1 MRHLWK
7 CLSRLLLISLCI
19 NFMIELCSRKS
30 LVSLSRY
37 LVFSPAVFCLNTVL
51 ILCPF
56 LIVLFTRRKVFA
68 ATLLS
73 VVWLVMGVVNGVLL
87 IFRTTPF
94 TASDFRLVKYALS
107 MLTSYLE
114 WWHIVLAGVM
124 IAITIL
130 LCIWVWKKSKRD
142 EYPVEYRTSGT
153 VSLVVLA
160 GIWGL
165 LKVSILTGAVAIQF
179 GNIGQAFQDYG
190 FAYCFSNSLF
200 NTGIPK
206 PEDYSSEVVEEI
218 ESEIRET
225 EPVSSPEEQRMPN
238 VIMVQLESF
247 MDPMQWEHN
256 PVTEDPIPYYRSLM
270 ETYPSGYLSVP
281 SVGAGTANTEF
292 ECITG
297 MNLDF
302 FGPGEYPYKTVLQK
316 TVCESLAFNL
326 KSLGYKTH
334 AIHNNEGTFY
344 DRHKVFSQLG
354 FDTFTPME
362 YMYHIERN
370 PIGWPKDKVLV
381 EEVEK
386 TLDSSLGA
394 DFIYTISVQ
403 GHGKYPSFEYY
414 CKQIHEMD
422 LFVKDLVQMLDE
434 RKEPTVVVF
443 YGDHLPGFSWTAE
456 EMKNQSL
463 FQTEYVVWNNLG
475 LKPVIRDVES
485 YQIGAH
491 ILDMLDIHEG
501 TMVRFHQQYLKDKNP
516 DEELYLEAMEI
527 LEYDILYGERTVY
540 GGESPYQ
547 ATRMEM
553 GITPIIQ
560 RTTVH
565 IGDQIIVFGEN
576 FNDYSQICVN
586 GKAVDTPY
594 KHERRLIATGITY
607 KDGEV
612 ITVEQIGKDKISLGK
627 ARKGCSK

>member
-1 MRHLWK
+1 
-7 CLSRLLLISLCI
+7 
-19 NFMIELCSRKS
+19 MIELCSRKS
-30 LVSLSRY
+30 LVSMIRY
-37 LVFSPAVFCLNTVL
+37 LVTSPFAFCLNTVL

-56 LIVLFTRRKVFA
+56 LVVLFTRRKVFV
-68 ATLLS
+68 ATILT
-73 VVWLVMGVVNGVLL
+73 VVWIAMGIVNGVLL

-94 TASDFRLVKYALS
+94 TAADFRLVKYALS
-107 MLTSYLE
+107 MITSYLE
-114 WWHIVLAGVM
+114 WWHIVLAVAGIV
-124 IAITIL
+124 AAVL
-130 LCIWVWKKSKRD
+130 LCVWVWRRTKRD
-142 EYPVEYRTSGT
+142 DCPVVYRTSGA
-153 VSLVVLA
+153 VSLFVLLVM
-160 GIWGL
+160 WGF
-165 LKVSILTGAVAIQF
+165 LKVSIISGVVATQF

-206 PEDYSSEVVEEI
+206 PDDYSSEVVEEI
-218 ESEIRET
+218 ESEIMET
-225 EPVSSPEEQRMPN
+225 LPADSPANQRMPN
-238 VIMVQLESF
+238 IIMVQLESF
-247 MDPMQWEHN
+247 MDPELWENN

-270 ETYPSGYLSVP
+270 RQYPSGYLSVP

-344 DRHKVFSQLG
+344 DRHKVFAQLG
-354 FDTFTPME
+354 FDTFTPLE
-362 YMYHIERN
+362 YMYKIERN
-370 PIGWPKDKVLV
+370 PAGWPKDKVLV

-414 CKQIHEMD
+414 CEQIGEMD
-422 LFVKDLVQMLDE
+422 LFVKDLLRMLNK
-434 RKEPTVVVF
+434 RHEPTVVVF
-443 YGDHLPGFSWTAE
+443 YGDHLPGFAWTE
-456 EMKNQSL
+456 DEMKNQSL
-463 FQTEYVVWNNLG
+463 YQTEYVIWNNLG
-475 LKPVIRDVES
+475 LEPVKKDVES

-491 ILDMLDIHEG
+491 VLDLLGIHEG
-501 TMVRFHQQYLKDKNP
+501 TMTRFHQQYLNSGEL
-516 DEELYLEAMEI
+516 DEEMYLEGMKI
-527 LEYDILYGERTVY
+527 LEYDMLYGERNVY
-540 GGESPYQ
+540 GGESPFA

-560 RTTVH
+560 RTTVRTD
-565 IGDQIIVFGEN
+565 GQITVFGEN
-576 FNDYSQICVN
+576 FNDYSYICVN

-594 KHERRLIATGITY
+594 KHEQRLIAEDVSLKEG
-607 KDGEV
+607 DV
-612 ITVEQIGKDKISLGK
+612 ITVQQIGKDKISLGTAK
-627 ARKGCSK
+627 KGPGS